1 MLVDVDVQCFGSV
14 WGDVVREFHHLY
26 FESGFLRDFSGFRH
40 NRGVRPRCGPHLH
53 FLRGFVTAPRQ
64 YQRHRSYNELPHAS
78 PSERHVV
85 VPKNVITLP
94 MRRCLRRRTRLSC
107 VLFVDIPEP
116 LLHRSLPTF
125 RRVRDVFYEAFGI
138 ESHFFGNA
146 NIFFIQATEFLRL
159 FPKFRIVR
167 HDVCRIGRYKKI
179 PRAKPD
185 RILSED
191 LAGVVGFEPT
201 SGGFR
206 IRCLNRTWRY
216 PSPDMVRSER
226 LELSCLSPQPP
237 QGCAS
242 TNFATTASGT
252 SNFNL
257 RRRCRDLPHLRRC
270 AF

>member
-167 HDVCRIGRYKKI
+167 HDVCRIGRYKNSDG
-179 PRAKPD
+179 P
-185 RILSED
+185 
-191 LAGVVGFEPT
+191 LA
-201 SGGFR
+201 S
-206 IRCLNRTWRY
+206 
-216 PSPDMVRSER
+216 
-226 LELSCLSPQPP
+226 
-237 QGCAS
+237 
-242 TNFATTASGT
+242 
-252 SNFNL
+252 
-257 RRRCRDLPHLRRC
+257 
-270 AF
+270 